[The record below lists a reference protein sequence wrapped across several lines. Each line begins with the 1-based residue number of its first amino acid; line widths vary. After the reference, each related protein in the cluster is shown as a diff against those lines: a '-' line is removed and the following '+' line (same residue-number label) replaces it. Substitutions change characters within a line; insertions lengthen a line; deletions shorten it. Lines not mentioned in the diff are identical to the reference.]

1 MCLFGEIYIKVK
13 QYRDKMHSITVRK
26 IRLQKIVGRNK
37 IKTIL
42 TSSELRLI
50 SRVIS
55 LSHTYIYNQFMSD
68 IMAALIQIFRNNAS
82 S

>member
-1 MCLFGEIYIKVK
+1 MCLFGEIYIQVK

-42 TSSELRLI
+42 TSSERRLI
-50 SRVIS
+50 S
-55 LSHTYIYNQFMSD
+55 
-68 IMAALIQIFRNNAS
+68 
-82 S
+82 